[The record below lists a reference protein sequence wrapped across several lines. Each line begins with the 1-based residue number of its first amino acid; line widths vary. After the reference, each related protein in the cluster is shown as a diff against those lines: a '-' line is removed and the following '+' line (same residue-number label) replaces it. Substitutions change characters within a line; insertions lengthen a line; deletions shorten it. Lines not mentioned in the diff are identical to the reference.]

1 MVETGFPVSTIL
13 ADRIFEVYMNLGMRT
28 RSAYRRDEVSTALIA
43 LLPAI
48 VVFGVFNIIPL
59 GYSAYL
65 SLLKWDGFS
74 VERQF
79 VGFEN
84 FLELFSSSQL
94 WNSLR
99 ATVFYTLGIIGL
111 SLPLGLF
118 IAILLNSGLKGQVVF
133 RVLYFLPVVT
143 ATVAASMV
151 WKLMLDPGSGY
162 VNIALREIGFSPPA
176 WLRDPHWAMPAVILL
191 GVWKRIGFNMVIYLA
206 GLQSIPREYYE
217 AAKVDGATSWAQIRY
232 ITIPL
237 LAPTTALLMVMA
249 MIDSFLLF
257 DQVFVLTGGGPA
269 GTTDVIGFLLYRN
282 AFRYFELGKASAIA
296 WIMFI
301 FIASV
306 TLIQWRLSR
315 FGAKEIV

>member
-1 MVETGFPVSTIL
+1 
-13 ADRIFEVYMNLGMRT
+13 MNLRIRT
-28 RSAYRRDEVSTALIA
+28 HPYRRDEVSTALIA

-48 VVFGVFNIIPL
+48 IVFGVFNIIPL
-59 GYSAYL
+59 GYTAYL

-74 VERQF
+74 IERQF
-79 VGFEN
+79 VGFQN
-84 FLELFSSSQL
+84 FLELLSSTYL
-94 WNSLR
+94 WNSLK
-99 ATVFYTLGIIGL
+99 ATIYYTLGVIGL
-111 SLPLGLF
+111 SLPFGLLV
-118 IAILLNSGLKGQVVF
+118 AILLNSGLKGQVAF
-133 RVLYFLPVVT
+133 RTLYFLPVVT
-143 ATVAASMV
+143 STVAASMV

-162 VNIALREIGFSPPA
+162 INVILREIGFSPPA
-176 WLRDPHWAMPAVILL
+176 WLRDTHWAMPAVILL

-217 AAKVDGATSWAQIRY
+217 AARVDGATSLAQIRY

-237 LAPTTALLMVMA
+237 LAPTTALLIVMA

-269 GTTDVIGFLLYRN
+269 GATDVIGFLLYRY
-282 AFRYFELGKASAIA
+282 AFRYFDLGKASAIA

-315 FGAKEIV
+315 FGTKEIA

>member
-1 MVETGFPVSTIL
+1 
-13 ADRIFEVYMNLGMRT
+13 
-28 RSAYRRDEVSTALIA
+28 

-48 VVFGVFNIIPL
+48 IVFGVFNIIPL
-59 GYSAYL
+59 GYTAYL

-74 VERQF
+74 IERQF
-79 VGFEN
+79 VGFQN
-84 FLELFSSSQL
+84 FLELLSSTYL
-94 WNSLR
+94 WNSLK
-99 ATVFYTLGIIGL
+99 ATIYYTLGVIGL
-111 SLPLGLF
+111 SLPFGLLV
-118 IAILLNSGLKGQVVF
+118 AILLNSGLKGQVAF
-133 RVLYFLPVVT
+133 RTLYFLPVVT
-143 ATVAASMV
+143 STVAASMV

-162 VNIALREIGFSPPA
+162 INVILREIGFSPPA
-176 WLRDPHWAMPAVILL
+176 WLRDTHWAMPAVILL

-217 AAKVDGATSWAQIRY
+217 AARVDGATSLAQIRY

-237 LAPTTALLMVMA
+237 LAPTTALLIVMA

-269 GTTDVIGFLLYRN
+269 GATDVIGFLLYRY
-282 AFRYFELGKASAIA
+282 AFRYFDLGKASAIA

-315 FGAKEIV
+315 FGTKEIA